1 MEATDSRLHAE
12 GATDSWL
19 HAERATESQLE
30 ERRQEKPGRMPEG

>member
-1 MEATDSRLHAE
+1 MEATDSQLHAE